1 MGAASAL
8 RQQPAPASIA
18 KSAEIHALQPAQ
30 APAPVKPWRNPSD
43 MPVAVH
49 KLALACWMAFLSVF
63 WITFAFSGHA
73 TFMVAVS
80 TVYAAV
86 FFSVPVILA
95 RMCPPDERQHS
106 ELSSFLRGRFE
117 TIDGSIRGFDAL
129 VQVIVVPAMLTLGGI
144 AIGFI
149 IHAARLAH

>member
-8 RQQPAPASIA
+8 RQQTTTPSSAR
-18 KSAEIHALQPAQ
+18 SAEIRPFQPV
-30 APAPVKPWRNPSD
+30 APPAAVKPWRNPSD

-80 TVYAAV
+80 TVYAVV
-86 FFSVPVILA
+86 FFSVPVILT
-95 RMCPPDERQHS
+95 RMCPPDERQHN
-106 ELSSFLRGRFE
+106 ELSSFLHGRFE
-117 TIDGSIRGFDAL
+117 TIDGSIAGFDAL
-129 VQVIVVPAMLTLGGI
+129 VQVIVVPATLTLGGI